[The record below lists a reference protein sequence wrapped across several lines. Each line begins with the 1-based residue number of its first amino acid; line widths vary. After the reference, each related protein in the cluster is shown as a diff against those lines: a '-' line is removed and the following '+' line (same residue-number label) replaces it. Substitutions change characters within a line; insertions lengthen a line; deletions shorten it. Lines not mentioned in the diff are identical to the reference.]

1 MSTTYIY
8 LALAITMVISLYV
21 DLKGHGD
28 KEMSLKQASLWALG
42 FVTLGVAF
50 GGFIY
55 VGYGAEM
62 ASLYYAGYALEK
74 ALSVDNLLVF
84 TAVFTY
90 FGIKSQT
97 LQHKILTWGIL
108 GAVVFRGLFVMAGTW
123 VANLHWSAML
133 VFAAIIAFS
142 AYGMLGDD
150 DDVNLEE
157 SKVVK
162 LLKKIF
168 PVSATQVGEKF
179 FFAGMVT
186 PAFLALVTVELMD
199 VVFAFDS
206 VPAIIAVTKDNVLVY
221 SAMVMAIL
229 GLRPLY
235 FVLQSLLSKL
245 PHLKT
250 AVVALLFLV
259 AGKLVAGASGFHMNP
274 NVSLGII
281 VGILALGCIPF
292 SKKVV

>member
-1 MSTTYIY
+1 MSTIYIY
-8 LALAITMVISLYV
+8 VALAITLAVSLYV
-21 DLKGHGD
+21 DLRGHGD

-42 FVTLGVAF
+42 FVATGIAF

-84 TAVFTY
+84 TAVFAY
-90 FGIKSQT
+90 FKIYSQV
-97 LQHKILTWGIL
+97 LQHKILTFGIL
-108 GAVVFRGLFVMAGTW
+108 GAVVFRGLFVLAGTW

-133 VFAAIIAFS
+133 LFATIIAMS
-142 AYGMLGDD
+142 AWGMLKDD
-150 DDVNLEE
+150 DDVDLEK

-162 LLKKIF
+162 FLNRF
-168 PVSATQVGEKF
+168 FTVTEQQGDKF
-179 FFAGMVT
+179 FVGKMVT

-235 FVLQSLLSKL
+235 FVLQALLAKL

-250 AVVALLFLV
+250 AVVCLLFLV
-259 AGKLVAGASGFHMNP
+259 AGKLVAGAAGFHMNP

-281 VGILALGCIPF
+281 VTILALGCIPF
-292 SKKVV
+292 GKKVD